1 MADRPGWLLTL
12 RQTAPDAFR
21 LVRKLAPTYEV
32 SGVTAIDEAFLE
44 MRGIRG
50 LIWDVDGTLT
60 GYHTQSPPAEVAEH
74 LKRLSG
80 LPWLRQV
87 ILSNCGEERY
97 RELGGIFPGTE
108 ILKVYE
114 GQHGPVYRR
123 RLGEGE
129 EWDGGAT
136 SPAGL
141 RPIRKPNAGLVRY
154 AVRRLGIEA
163 NAAAMVGDQYWTD
176 VAGANLAGV
185 RSIKVPALMP
195 SSFPAAIRFFQVVE
209 SVLRRVAAA

>member
-1 MADRPGWLLTL
+1 MVDRPGWLLTI

-32 SGVTAIDEAFLE
+32 AGATSIDAGFLE
-44 MRGIRG
+44 TRSIRG

-60 GYHTQSPPAEVAEH
+60 GYHSPAPPSDVAGH
-74 LKRLSG
+74 LERLAG

-87 ILSNCGEERY
+87 ILSNCGEERFL
-97 RELGGIFPGTE
+97 ELGVIFPATE

-114 GQHGPVYRR
+114 GPSGRVYRR
-123 RLGEGE
+123 LLAGREDWEGGK
-129 EWDGGAT
+129 GGV
-136 SPAGL
+136 GL
-141 RPIRKPNAGLVRY
+141 RPIRKPNAELVRY
-154 AVRRLGIEA
+154 AVRRLGQQPEA
-163 NAAAMVGDQYWTD
+163 VAMVGDQYWTD

-185 RSIKVPALMP
+185 RSIKVPVLIP

-209 SVLRRVAAA
+209 SVLRRAAGS